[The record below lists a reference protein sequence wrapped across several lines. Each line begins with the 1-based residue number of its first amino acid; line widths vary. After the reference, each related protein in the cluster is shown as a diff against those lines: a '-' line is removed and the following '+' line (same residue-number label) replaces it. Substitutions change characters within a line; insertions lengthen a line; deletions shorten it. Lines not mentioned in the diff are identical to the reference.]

1 LVKSDI
7 ESENSSLTLDMSD
20 FDNGLVE
27 LASSLGP
34 MEEPILEVI
43 KLDGDEEKIDLAS
56 DLSVSWKPVSKAL
69 KYQVM
74 IYNGH
79 DYTYF
84 EN

>member
-1 LVKSDI
+1 
-7 ESENSSLTLDMSD
+7 
-20 FDNGLVE
+20 
-27 LASSLGP
+27 

-56 DLSVSWKPVSKAL
+56 DLSVSWKPVPKAL